1 MAEQSRKFTLGA
13 TGDILLH
20 DRLYNKAKTK
30 DGGYDFSE
38 MLAEAKPLFKKDHLT
53 IVNQESIMGG
63 KELGI
68 SSFPHFNSRVEIGE
82 TLKDMNVDI
91 VNMANN
97 HVMDKGEKGILAAI
111 KNWEKL
117 NMPYVGAYKS
127 EEDRNTLRIFHKN
140 GLRIC
145 FLSYTRN
152 LGMKIPQEKGYLVN
166 RYMNDKIL
174 AISKEIRN
182 ISNLGV
188 ADIIVLSLH
197 F

>member
-13 TGDILLH
+13 TGDILMN
-20 DRLYNKAKTK
+20 DRIDNKAKTK
-30 DGGYDFSE
+30 DGCYDFSE

-53 IVNQESIMGG
+53 IVNQESIMDG

-68 SSFPHFNSRVEIGE
+68 SSFPHFNSPVEIGE

-127 EEDRNTLRIFHKN
+127 EEDGHNRPI
-140 GLRIC
+140 
-145 FLSYTRN
+145 
-152 LGMKIPQEKGYLVN
+152 YL
-166 RYMNDKIL
+166 
-174 AISKEIRN
+174 
-182 ISNLGV
+182 
-188 ADIIVLSLH
+188 
-197 F
+197 